1 MTDKVQEIREEIKKR
16 LKGERFLSSDKE
28 YNYLLSFIDSL
39 QEEPS
44 IPEIVDEH
52 YWEMLG
58 EEPVSEFWH
67 DASKEPNDM
76 SHCLIFYGD
85 KNDVGHY
92 LHYEPVLYNHQEKVF
107 VTESFPHPTGYK
119 VEQKSIDGG
128 CVTEVYKNK
137 RDRISISDIT
147 QWCYLKDLHNLS
159 NVERTVKDWKEEPII
174 EVLDRYLDR
183 VPDEE
188 VLKTKI
194 AINEWFNVYF
204 PKLQEE
210 PVNDDL
216 KEAANNAL
224 EGLLDKYDLVGTGSC
239 LEMFK
244 LGAKWGK
251 NQAKAEIQAQSM
263 ALAHGC
269 PKEEP
274 VSIWHDA
281 SEKPNIK
288 EKGDIFVITS
298 SNGKYIGSRYYSHND
313 VTINFG
319 NYDKWAYLN
328 DLLNL
333 SNVQRIVKDWKKP
346 VSEELEQAA
355 VEAFKKIVDDGRNSF
370 LEIFK
375 AGAEW
380 QLNKIRKEHEENRD

>member
-1 MTDKVQEIREEIKKR
+1 MTDKVQKIREEVERIQLYTQSGM
-16 LKGERFLSSDKE
+16 LKQILD
-28 YNYLLSFIDSL
+28 FIDSL

-58 EEPVSEFWH
+58 EEPVSKVWH

-128 CVTEVYKNK
+128 YVTEVYKNK

-159 NVERTVKDWKEEPII
+159 NVERIVKDWKEEPII

-210 PVNDDL
+210 PVSEDL
-216 KEAANNAL
+216 EESAKLHVIETRGEDIVWDENARCAM
-224 EGLLDKYDLVGTGSC
+224 LD
-239 LEMFK
+239 FK
-244 LGAKWGK
+244 DGAKWQKEQLMKDAVEGIVCS
-251 NQAKAEIQAQSM
+251 QRGDM
-263 ALAHGC
+263 A
-269 PKEEP
+269 
-274 VSIWHDA
+274 
-281 SEKPNIK
+281 
-288 EKGDIFVITS
+288 
-298 SNGKYIGSRYYSHND
+298 
-313 VTINFG
+313 
-319 NYDKWAYLN
+319 
-328 DLLNL
+328 
-333 SNVQRIVKDWKKP
+333 IVKSSILFPTNLMKGEK
-346 VSEELEQAA
+346 VKLI
-355 VEAFKKIVDDGRNSF
+355 IV
-370 LEIFK
+370 
-375 AGAEW
+375 
-380 QLNKIRKEHEENRD
+380 KED